1 MSRRERAFACARVLA
16 LVCALACA
24 LVCALVG
31 CGTSPGPAAQAGAGS
46 AVREQAGLPAITQD
60 AGREAIQDTTQEP
73 RTVTASAAALA
84 SANDSFE
91 YKVGNPSFH
100 GRTIVRVTGDG
111 KAEVSFEQGGKT
123 QHYRGT
129 VPAAKLTALRESLTT
144 HPIERYRPGK
154 RSPVPD
160 EATME
165 LTVVTG
171 GTRTEARILD
181 GERHQIDA
189 LGELVDVVQEIASKV
204 SGGKVEY

>member
-1 MSRRERAFACARVLA
+1 MSRRERAFAHA
-16 LVCALACA
+16 LVL
-24 LVCALVG
+24 ALVG
-31 CGTSPGPAAQAGAGS
+31 CGTPQGSATQVGAGS
-46 AVREQAGLPAITQD
+46 AVRDQASLPVTTQD
-60 AGREAIQDTTQEP
+60 AAREAIQDTTQEP
-73 RTVTASAAALA
+73 KTVTAPAAVLG

-100 GRTIVRVTGDG
+100 GRTVVRVTGDG

-129 VPAAKLTALRESLTT
+129 VPAAKLKALRASLTA
-144 HPIERYRPGK
+144 HPIDHYKPGK

-160 EATME
+160 EATLE

-171 GTRTEARILD
+171 GARTEARILD
-181 GERHQIDA
+181 NERHQIDA
-189 LGELVDVVQEIASKV
+189 LGELVDVIQEIASKV